1 MVLPTHGR
9 CSALRACAPPSRPDA
24 CSARCARLRA
34 RGRDRSRQLGRGA
47 ETATIINSG
56 TADLDLSG
64 WVLVSVRGDQRYSI
78 PDGTMIPAGGSL
90 VIASGDASGDL
101 IWTTENMWNNE
112 GDPAQLLDADG
123 VVAAEG

>member
-1 MVLPTHGR
+1 MP
-9 CSALRACAPPSRPDA
+9 SATLRVE
-24 CSARCARLRA
+24 LEVN
-34 RGRDRSRQLGRGA
+34 RGA